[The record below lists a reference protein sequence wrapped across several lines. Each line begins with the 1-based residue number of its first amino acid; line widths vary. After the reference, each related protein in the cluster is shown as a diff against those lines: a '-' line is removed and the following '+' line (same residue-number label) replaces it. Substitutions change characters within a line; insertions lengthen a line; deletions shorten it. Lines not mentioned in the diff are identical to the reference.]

1 MIPVREIGVGVCG
14 AATLL
19 TLVGLSSRVSNQ
31 NELPAVTLFGA
42 PLTLVQSTTTL
53 SPPTLRFHR
62 DGRLH
67 AGRIEKT
74 RRSER

>member
-42 PLTLVQSTTTL
+42 PLTLVQSTTAL
-53 SPPTLRFHR
+53 SPPTKN
-62 DGRLH
+62 
-67 AGRIEKT
+67 AAQ
-74 RRSER
+74 